1 MNNLMKKLKISF
13 LLLCVTASLAAC
25 GNDSTSG
32 PTTVPNSATVFYA
45 HNLVF
50 RNNTTLAT
58 GYNGFGQLGVGD
70 LSNRT
75 TPVAVSGGIG
85 FSGFATGGNHSVAFF
100 NSSTVRSWGYNGFG
114 QLGNRSTTYSSTPV
128 SVFRTFSTST
138 GKTNVN
144 LSGVTAVAAGST
156 HTLARK
162 NDGTVWAWGENTTG
176 QLGVSLTSP
185 SLGYSTD
192 AVQVGGGVP
201 LTNIIAIAANGDHSL
216 ALDSFGQVWAWGYNG
231 TGQLGL
237 DPKDTGARAVPSVVP
252 KFSIL
257 AEVPVKIV
265 AIAAGGAFNYALT
278 EAGTVWAWGNNA
290 NGQLGN
296 GTTVNSFIPVQMLK
310 TGGTPLTNVT
320 RISAGLQHGLAMDS
334 NDNVWALGYNIYG
347 QLGNNGQLD
356 SSVAVQVSDPSGV
369 GFFTGASDIR
379 AFGSSSMAR
388 NASGWYV
395 WGNNGYGQLGTGG
408 GVTSLLPVKLPGF

>member
-1 MNNLMKKLKISF
+1 MNNFMKKLTKSCFAI
-13 LLLCVTASLAAC
+13 CVMTSLAAC

-32 PTTVPNSATVFYA
+32 PTTVPNSATVFYV
-45 HNLVF
+45 HNHVF
-50 RNNTTLAT
+50 RNSTTFST

-138 GKTNVN
+138 DKRNVN

-176 QLGVSLTSP
+176 QLGVSLTSTP
-185 SLGYSTD
+185 LGYSTE

-216 ALDSFGQVWAWGYNG
+216 ALDSIGDVWAWGYNG

-237 DPKDTGARAVPSVVP
+237 NPVNTGASAGPTKVTGFP
-252 KFSIL
+252 
-257 AEVPVKIV
+257 AKII
-265 AIAAGGAFNYALT
+265 AIAAGGAFSYALT
-278 EAGTVWAWGNNA
+278 ETGTVWAWGNNA

-296 GTTVNSFIPVQMLK
+296 GTTTNSFIPVQMLK

-320 RISAGLQHGLAMDS
+320 RISAGIQHGLAMDS
-334 NDNVWALGYNIYG
+334 NGNIWALGYNIYG
-347 QLGNNGQLD
+347 QLGNNGKLD
-356 SSVAVQVSDPSGV
+356 SSVAVLVLDS
-369 GFFTGASDIR
+369 TGSLPFAGAVDIR

-395 WGNNGYGQLGTGG
+395 WGDNGFGQLGTGG
-408 GVTSLLPVKLPGF
+408 GASLLPVKLSGF